1 MKYIY
6 IHSAFIV
13 IIVILDIVIILQ
25 YTLLYLLNIYRTS
38 YNQPLYCNVT
48 IILQLGILYELHK
61 QLSADILSSFM
72 DFLLLVS
79 PKA

>member
-25 YTLLYLLNIYRTS
+25 YTLLYLLNIYRTN

-61 QLSADILSSFM
+61 
-72 DFLLLVS
+72 
-79 PKA
+79 